1 MKLFFDTEFTGLH
14 KNTTLIS
21 IGIVSEDGRTFYCEL
36 NDYNES
42 QVNDWIRENVIAK
55 LKFRRPEK
63 NEDEPFATTRHESNP
78 VPNNLYNGYSV
89 EFRGTMA
96 DLRYQLNTWLFQ
108 FKETCYFWSDCLS
121 YDWVLFNH
129 IFGSA
134 FDIPENVYYIPF
146 DICTMFEM
154 IGIDPDISRE
164 QFVNIVNRDEKHN
177 ALFDAKVIQDCYIR
191 LSRYSR
197 FAGWVSIQNIEKS
210 KTTDLDIDVL
220 SEKILKDKANFNTIM
235 QGSVSEDLSVK
246 GEMHLNKQI
255 VEYDLNHIK
264 IVNGPMIAESGNQY
278 YGIPKVE
285 RVDTS
290 DESNDAPGEFGTMNF
305 NSQSNV

>member
-55 LKFRRPEK
+55 LRFKRPSK
-63 NEDEPFATTRHESNP
+63 DEDEPFAATRHESNP

-129 IFGSA
+129 IFGDA
-134 FDIPENVYYIPF
+134 FSIPENVYYIPF
-146 DICTMFEM
+146 DICTLFEVA
-154 IGIDPDISRE
+154 GIDPDISRE
-164 QFVNIVNRDEKHN
+164 MFASVDDGSIKHN
-177 ALFDAKVIQDCYIR
+177 ALFDAKVIRECYIR
-191 LSRYSR
+191 LIHSFRYR
-197 FAGWVSIQNIEKS
+197 GLIEGLTKIS
-210 KTTDLDIDVL
+210 TDNMLNGTIDD
-220 SEKILKDKANFNTIM
+220 SAIH
-235 QGSVSEDLSVK
+235 K
-246 GEMHLNKQI
+246 GEMHLNAQT
-255 VEYDLNHIK
+255 VEYDIKHIK
-264 IVNGPMIAESGNQY
+264 IVDGPMIAMSGDQC

-285 RVDTS
+285 RVDIS
-290 DESNDAPGEFGTMNF
+290 DKSKDVPGEFGNDEF
-305 NSQSNV
+305 

>member
-1 MKLFFDTEFTGLH
+1 MRLFFDTEFTGLH

-21 IGIVSEDGRTFYCEL
+21 IGIVSDDGRTFYCEL

-42 QVNDWIRENVIAK
+42 QVNDWIRDNVIANLRFK
-55 LKFRRPEK
+55 RPSK
-63 NEDEPFATTRHESNP
+63 DEDEPFAAIRHESNP

-89 EFRGTMA
+89 EFRGTMD
-96 DLRYQLNTWLFQ
+96 DLRYQLNTWLNQ

-129 IFGSA
+129 IFGDA
-134 FDIPENVYYIPF
+134 FSIPENVYYIPF

-164 QFVNIVNRDEKHN
+164 KFVKVFDGSQKHN
-177 ALFDAKVIQDCYIR
+177 ALFDAMVIRDCYYM

-197 FAGWVSIQNIEKS
+197 TAGWVSIQNVEKS
-210 KTTDLDIDVL
+210 KPTSLDVDILYGKLNKDLQAV
-220 SEKILKDKANFNTIM
+220 
-235 QGSVSEDLSVK
+235 VK
-246 GEMHLNKQI
+246 GEMHLNDQT
-255 VEYDLNHIK
+255 VEYDLSNIK
-264 IVNGPMIAESGNQY
+264 IVNGPLIAESGNQC

-290 DESNDAPGEFGTMNF
+290 DQSKNDPEEFGNDEF
-305 NSQSNV
+305 

>member
-55 LKFRRPEK
+55 LKFRRPAK
-63 NEDEPFATTRHESNP
+63 DEDEPFAATRHESNP

-134 FDIPENVYYIPF
+134 FDIPKNVYYIPF

-164 QFVNIVNRDEKHN
+164 RFAGVEDCAMKHN
-177 ALFDAKVIQDCYIR
+177 ALFDAKVIIECYIHLINSFRYRGWINGLTKIATDR
-191 LSRYSR
+191 LLN
-197 FAGWVSIQNIEKS
+197 G
-210 KTTDLDIDVL
+210 T
-220 SEKILKDKANFNTIM
+220 
-235 QGSVSEDLSVK
+235 VSESAIQK
-246 GEMHLNKQI
+246 GELHLNKQI
-255 VEYDLNHIK
+255 VEYDLEHINTTGGP
-264 IVNGPMIAESGNQY
+264 IVESESGPFLFNQLNQY
-278 YGIPKVE
+278 DV
-285 RVDTS
+285 
-290 DESNDAPGEFGTMNF
+290 
-305 NSQSNV
+305 

>member
-55 LKFRRPEK
+55 LRFKRPSK
-63 NEDEPFATTRHESNP
+63 DEDEPFAATRHESNP

-129 IFGSA
+129 IFGDA
-134 FDIPENVYYIPF
+134 FSIPENVYYIPF
-146 DICTMFEM
+146 DICTLFEVA
-154 IGIDPDISRE
+154 GIDPDISRE
-164 QFVNIVNRDEKHN
+164 MFASVDDGSIKHN
-177 ALFDAKVIQDCYIR
+177 ALFDAKVIRECYIR
-191 LSRYSR
+191 LIHSFRYR
-197 FAGWVSIQNIEKS
+197 GLIEGLTKIS
-210 KTTDLDIDVL
+210 TDNMLNGTIDD
-220 SEKILKDKANFNTIM
+220 SAIH
-235 QGSVSEDLSVK
+235 K
-246 GEMHLNKQI
+246 GEMHLNAQT
-255 VEYDLNHIK
+255 VEYDLKHIK
-264 IVNGPMIAESGNQY
+264 IVDGPMIAMSGDQC

-285 RVDTS
+285 RVDIS
-290 DESNDAPGEFGTMNF
+290 DKSKDVPGEFGNDEF
-305 NSQSNV
+305 

>member
-55 LKFRRPEK
+55 LRFKRPSK
-63 NEDEPFATTRHESNP
+63 DEDEQLAATRHESNP
-78 VPNNLYNGYSV
+78 VPNNLYNGYSI

-96 DLRYQLNTWLFQ
+96 DLRYQLNTWLNQ

-129 IFGSA
+129 IFGDA
-134 FDIPENVYYIPF
+134 FSIPENVYYIPF
-146 DICTMFEM
+146 DICTLFEVA
-154 IGIDPDISRE
+154 GIDPDISRE
-164 QFVNIVNRDEKHN
+164 MFASVDDGSIKHN
-177 ALFDAKVIQDCYIR
+177 ALFDAKVIMECYIR
-191 LSRYSR
+191 LIHSFRYR
-197 FAGWVSIQNIEKS
+197 GWIGGLTKIS
-210 KTTDLDIDVL
+210 TDNMLNGTID
-220 SEKILKDKANFNTIM
+220 
-235 QGSVSEDLSVK
+235 GSVIYK
-246 GEMHLNKQI
+246 GEMHLNAQT
-255 VEYDLNHIK
+255 VEYDLSNIK
-264 IVNGPMIAESGNQY
+264 IVDGPLIAMSGDQC

-285 RVDTS
+285 RVDIS
-290 DESNDAPGEFGTMNF
+290 DKSKDVPGEFGNDEF
-305 NSQSNV
+305 

>member
-55 LKFRRPEK
+55 LRFKRPSK
-63 NEDEPFATTRHESNP
+63 DEDEQLAATRHESNP
-78 VPNNLYNGYSV
+78 VPNNLYNGYSI

-96 DLRYQLNTWLFQ
+96 DLRYQLNTWLNQ

-129 IFGSA
+129 IFGDA
-134 FDIPENVYYIPF
+134 FSIPENVYYIPF
-146 DICTMFEM
+146 DICTLFEVA
-154 IGIDPDISRE
+154 GIDPDISRE
-164 QFVNIVNRDEKHN
+164 MFASVDDGSIKHN
-177 ALFDAKVIQDCYIR
+177 ALFDAKVIMECYIR
-191 LSRYSR
+191 LIHSFRYR
-197 FAGWVSIQNIEKS
+197 GWIGGLTKIS
-210 KTTDLDIDVL
+210 TDNMLNGTID
-220 SEKILKDKANFNTIM
+220 
-235 QGSVSEDLSVK
+235 GSVIYK
-246 GEMHLNKQI
+246 GEMHLNAQT
-255 VEYDLNHIK
+255 VEYDLSNIK
-264 IVNGPMIAESGNQY
+264 IVDGPLIAMSGDQC

-285 RVDTS
+285 RVDIS
-290 DESNDAPGEFGTMNF
+290 DKSKDVPGEF
-305 NSQSNV
+305 SNDEF

>member
-21 IGIVSEDGRTFYCEL
+21 IGIVSDDGRTFYCEL

-55 LKFRRPEK
+55 LRFKRPSK
-63 NEDEPFATTRHESNP
+63 DEDEPFAATRHESNP

-96 DLRYQLNTWLFQ
+96 DLRYQLNTWLNQ

-129 IFGSA
+129 IFGDA
-134 FDIPENVYYIPF
+134 FSIPENVYYIPF

-164 QFVNIVNRDEKHN
+164 KFVNRVDGSQKHN
-177 ALFDAKVIQDCYIR
+177 ALFDAIVIRECYLR

-197 FAGWVSIQNIEKS
+197 HAGWVSILGFNS
-210 KTTDLDIDVL
+210 KCREIKTYESRGAFREVNNDLQTV
-220 SEKILKDKANFNTIM
+220 
-235 QGSVSEDLSVK
+235 VK
-246 GEMHLNKQI
+246 GEMHLNAQT
-255 VEYDLNHIK
+255 VEYDLKHVK
-264 IVNGPMIAESGNQY
+264 TYDGQMEVS
-278 YGIPKVE
+278 KDV
-285 RVDTS
+285 
-290 DESNDAPGEFGTMNF
+290 PGEFGNDEF
-305 NSQSNV
+305 

>member
-55 LKFRRPEK
+55 LKFRRPAK
-63 NEDEPFATTRHESNP
+63 DEDEPFAATRHESNP

-96 DLRYQLNTWLFQ
+96 DLRYQLNTWLNQ

-129 IFGSA
+129 IFGDA
-134 FDIPENVYYIPF
+134 FSIPENVYYIPF
-146 DICTMFEM
+146 DICTLFWALAV
-154 IGIDPDISRE
+154 DPDVSRE
-164 QFVNIVNRDEKHN
+164 AFSGMKNGAQKHN
-177 ALFDAKVIQDCYIR
+177 ALWDAMVIKCCFDKLTSRMNDLYSVVYPVDFEFGPKDPSSVYQRDPKHKGLFGVDDSKH
-191 LSRYSR
+191 LS
-197 FAGWVSIQNIEKS
+197 
-210 KTTDLDIDVL
+210 
-220 SEKILKDKANFNTIM
+220 ANVN
-235 QGSVSEDLSVK
+235 VVK
-246 GEMHLNKQI
+246 GEMHLNDQT

-264 IVNGPMIAESGNQY
+264 IVNGPMIAESGNQC

-290 DESNDAPGEFGTMNF
+290 DESKDAPSEFGNDEF
-305 NSQSNV
+305 